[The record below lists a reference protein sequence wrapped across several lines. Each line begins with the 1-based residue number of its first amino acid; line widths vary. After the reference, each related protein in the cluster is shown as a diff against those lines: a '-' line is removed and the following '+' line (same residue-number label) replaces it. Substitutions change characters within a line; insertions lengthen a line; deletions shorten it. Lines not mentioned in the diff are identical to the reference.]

1 MPTATQSDD
10 NSISLTSSGLDVDE
24 FIPLVSFKRDG
35 LKNINISEEIFEY
48 EEEKISHNKD
58 EDNKLSKHIDYWNS
72 RTYRIFERVTKKEK
86 ITFPLYITKGN
97 EESEDDDGIITARLS
112 EEIEGVKITSET
124 DFKASY
130 NSDYTLEL
138 ELKGDKLKPFYVD
151 FYAKD
156 DEDDDWEIMDVTIN
170 DKTGKL
176 KNVHCGR
183 IKIVYFILDQDV
195 FNEDEIL
202 LLFNEIKKAQVFN
215 KSGNV
220 VGNGYCINTADRAL
234 GALLKDSKEFYT
246 EPNFISQGGNGIR
259 LKSSTSRASIINS
272 LGYIKSNIEVKLN
285 NYNNNEK
292 PTKLQL
298 SLAKIIEKD
307 INIREGYHIYYFSM
321 HGEYHVMLLLV
332 NFSKLK
338 NPIFSILDQGYVDD
352 GINSRNIPFS
362 NLDKTFLTLAQAFW
376 ENRNKHAK
384 NILLWKIQRKN

>member
-130 NSDYTLEL
+130 NSNYTLEL

-183 IKIVYFILDQDV
+183 IKIVKKQACICTDTDWPILPNMVLDANKVRYAVTSVPWDNPECYHYALHQLSVLGYYLKSERWNKKWDGTKELNDYIYQLQV
-195 FNEDEIL
+195 DHEVAGMIKGPQKIMF
-202 LLFNEIKKAQVFN
+202 KKALVYL
-215 KSGNV
+215 KKAMKMKTPVMIGLDYDV
-220 VGNGYCINTADRAL
+220 NTYANDDLITDHFAVIT
-234 GALLKDSKEFYT
+234 GCGKDSDGNLYFDVTDNAFKYQKYYCNCE
-246 EPNFISQGGNGIR
+246 NFEISTKKPGSLEAKGIFR
-259 LKSSTSRASIINS
+259 VSQVRESK
-272 LGYIKSNIEVKLN
+272 KL
-285 NYNNNEK
+285 
-292 PTKLQL
+292 
-298 SLAKIIEKD
+298 
-307 INIREGYHIYYFSM
+307 
-321 HGEYHVMLLLV
+321 
-332 NFSKLK
+332 
-338 NPIFSILDQGYVDD
+338 
-352 GINSRNIPFS
+352 
-362 NLDKTFLTLAQAFW
+362 
-376 ENRNKHAK
+376 
-384 NILLWKIQRKN
+384 